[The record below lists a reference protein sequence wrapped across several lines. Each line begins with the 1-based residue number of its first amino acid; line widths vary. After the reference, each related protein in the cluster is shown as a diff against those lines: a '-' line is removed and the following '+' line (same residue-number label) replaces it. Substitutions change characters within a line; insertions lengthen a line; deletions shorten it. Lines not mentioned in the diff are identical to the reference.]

1 MVYEVLARYFFS
13 APTKWAFE
21 MAYMLMGT
29 SFMFGIAYCMQMGR
43 HIRVDFVYDHVSLK
57 KRQVIDLAGC
67 VFLVPMLLWLT
78 WGVWEYFADAYRA
91 DETSGESAWN
101 PIIWPFKFSLV
112 AGMVLLFLQTTAQ
125 VVQGDHGSGRPAAPG
140 AAAGGGPEMSA
151 EFALWMFPALMIMI
165 FMGFPVAFSLLSVAF
180 VFGALR
186 FNFSPF
192 AANVFAQKVDQ
203 VAAAYVLGAVPLFIF
218 MGSLMERSGIAERL
232 FEAIHLWTRRLPGGL
247 AVGTVILCVI
257 FAAASGVVGATE
269 SVVGLLAIPVMLRY
283 AYDKGLISGTIC
295 AGGSLGTVIPPSVI
309 VVILGPVAE
318 VDVGGLFM
326 GMLFPGLLLAGLFIL
341 YILVRCTIRPQDGQ
355 RLPPDENDPSFARKL
370 VITAIALVP
379 PLILIFA
386 VLGTILLGWATPTE
400 AAAMGAAGSIIMVL
414 LYGNFTWGVLKE
426 ALVKTL
432 LVTAMI
438 LMILLAGNIFATVFA
453 IAGGMVTTQ
462 DLVESAGLSG
472 WATMGLLLL
481 LAFLAGFVLDLISII
496 LIIIPIA
503 MPIIESFTFHDLAPN
518 EVKSWFCILF
528 LIVIQTS
535 YLTPPMAPAIFYLRG
550 ISPPE
555 IRLGHMYRGVLPFIA
570 LEIIALAMV
579 MQWPDLALWLPEQ
592 MLRFR
597 D

>member
-1 MVYEVLARYFFS
+1 
-13 APTKWAFE
+13 
-21 MAYMLMGT
+21 
-29 SFMFGIAYCMQMGR
+29 
-43 HIRVDFVYDHVSLK
+43 
-57 KRQVIDLAGC
+57 
-67 VFLVPMLLWLT
+67 
-78 WGVWEYFADAYRA
+78 
-91 DETSGESAWN
+91 
-101 PIIWPFKFSLV
+101 
-112 AGMVLLFLQTTAQ
+112 
-125 VVQGDHGSGRPAAPG
+125 
-140 AAAGGGPEMSA
+140 MSA
-151 EFALWMFPALMIMI
+151 ELALWMFPALMVMI

-186 FNFSPF
+186 FNFSPM
-192 AANVFAQKVDQ
+192 AVNVFAQKIDE

-295 AGGSLGTVIPPSVI
+295 AGGSLGTIIPPSVV
-309 VVILGPVAE
+309 VVILGPVAD

-326 GMLFPGLLLAGLFIL
+326 GMLFPGLMLALLYIL
-341 YILVRCTIRPQDGQ
+341 YILVRCIIRPQDGQ
-355 RLPPDENDPSFARKL
+355 RLPPDENDPPLARKL
-370 VITAIALVP
+370 VITTVALVP
-379 PLILIFA
+379 PVILIFA

-400 AAAMGAAGSIIMVL
+400 AAAMGALGSIVMVVF
-414 LYGNFTWGVLKE
+414 YRNFSLGVLKE

-438 LMILLAGNIFATVFA
+438 LMILLAGNIFATVFT
-453 IAGGMVTTQ
+453 IAGGLVTTQ

-472 WATMGLLLL
+472 WATMALLLI

-503 MPIIESFTFHDLAPN
+503 MPIIETFTFHDLEPN

-555 IRLGHMYRGVLPFIA
+555 IRLKHMYAGVMPFIG
-570 LEIIALAMV
+570 LEIIALAVV
-579 MQWPDLALWLPEQ
+579 MMWPDIALWLPEQ
-592 MLRFR
+592 MLKFR
-597 D
+597 E

>member
-1 MVYEVLARYFFS
+1 
-13 APTKWAFE
+13 
-21 MAYMLMGT
+21 
-29 SFMFGIAYCMQMGR
+29 
-43 HIRVDFVYDHVSLK
+43 
-57 KRQVIDLAGC
+57 
-67 VFLVPMLLWLT
+67 
-78 WGVWEYFADAYRA
+78 
-91 DETSGESAWN
+91 
-101 PIIWPFKFSLV
+101 
-112 AGMVLLFLQTTAQ
+112 
-125 VVQGDHGSGRPAAPG
+125 
-140 AAAGGGPEMSA
+140 MSA
-151 EFALWMFPALMIMI
+151 ELALWMFPALMVMI

-186 FNFSPF
+186 FNFSPM
-192 AANVFAQKVDQ
+192 AVNVFAQKIDE

-295 AGGSLGTVIPPSVI
+295 AGGSLGTIIPPSVV
-309 VVILGPVAE
+309 VVILGPVAD

-326 GMLFPGLLLAGLFIL
+326 GMLFPGLMLALLYIL
-341 YILVRCTIRPQDGQ
+341 YILVRCIIRPQDGQ
-355 RLPPDENDPSFARKL
+355 RLPPDENDPPLARKL
-370 VITAIALVP
+370 MITAVALVP
-379 PLILIFA
+379 PVILIFA

-400 AAAMGAAGSIIMVL
+400 AAAMGALGSIVMVIF
-414 LYGNFTWGVLKE
+414 YRNFSLGVLKE

-438 LMILLAGNIFATVFA
+438 LMILLAGNIFATVFT
-453 IAGGMVTTQ
+453 IAGGLVTTQ
-462 DLVESAGLSG
+462 NLVESAGLSG
-472 WATMGLLLL
+472 WATMALLLI

-496 LIIIPIA
+496 LIVIPIA
-503 MPIIESFTFHDLAPN
+503 MPIIETFTFHDLEPN

-555 IRLGHMYRGVLPFIA
+555 IRLKHMYAGVMPFIG
-570 LEIIALAMV
+570 LEIIALAVV
-579 MQWPDLALWLPEQ
+579 MMWPDIALWLPEQ

-597 D
+597 E